1 VQPATQGGGERREF
15 SKVKLAAARIA
26 DYVEPRACFTRD
38 SIVRKTAFST
48 AAAEVARR
56 DRVMANLMKRTAP
69 FRLPRRSTGHFAALA
84 ESILHQQLAGAAA
97 RAIHGRFVGLFDGD
111 LSPEAVLAVP
121 PRKLRTAGLSGRK
134 VASIR
139 DLAAKVVDGTVP
151 LHRVGRL
158 ADEDVITRLS
168 VVRGIGRWTA
178 EMFLIFQL
186 RRLDVWPVGDYGVR
200 KGYALA
206 YGLRKL
212 PTPKQLEREGER
224 FRPYRTVA
232 AWYCWQAVRAQRKLR
247 Q

>member
-1 VQPATQGGGERREF
+1 
-15 SKVKLAAARIA
+15 
-26 DYVEPRACFTRD
+26 
-38 SIVRKTAFST
+38 
-48 AAAEVARR
+48 
-56 DRVMANLMKRTAP
+56 MASLVKRTDTFCLTRP
-69 FRLPRRSTGHFAALA
+69 SRRHFAALA

-97 RAIHGRFVGLFDGD
+97 RAIHGRFIALFDGD

-121 PRKLRTAGLSGRK
+121 PRRLRAAGLSRSK

-151 LHRVGRL
+151 LQRIGRL
-158 ADEDVITRLS
+158 ADDAVVARLT

-186 RRLDVWPVGDYGVR
+186 RRLDVWPVGDYAVR

-212 PTPKQLEREGER
+212 PTPKQLDMAGER

-232 AWYCWQAVRAQRKLR
+232 AWYCWQAVREQRKRR